1 MKKMLVTLLASAML
15 ILSACGSNVPSVD
28 LSRITF
34 DDVSIGDNF
43 DQIETDKYI
52 TKTNLSTQYTY
63 NYEEWR
69 ISVDQSVITEIM
81 ASFGQINISVN
92 GKEDCRVADDI
103 IDTLGEDYNSSW
115 YDKEQSL
122 MHLQYFDKE
131 NRLQCSFVYDKN
143 SNRLVWVIMQ
153 TT

>member
-1 MKKMLVTLLASAML
+1 MKKLLVVLLVLIMLV
-15 ILSACGSNVPSVD
+15 LSACGSNVQSID

-122 MHLQYFDKE
+122 MQLQYFDKE

>member
-1 MKKMLVTLLASAML
+1 MKKLLVVLLVLIMLV
-15 ILSACGSNVPSVD
+15 LSACGSNVQSID

-52 TKTNLSTQYTY
+52 AKTNLSTQYTY

-92 GKEDCRVADDI
+92 GKEDCRVAADI

-122 MHLQYFDKE
+122 MQLQYFDQE